1 MADAHQCHRS
11 CGPGSCGIVKKP
23 VYRYLTTELVT
34 KEKNTT
40 LYVTRT
46 MVGEVYKLYAK
57 AYAVTPP
64 IDAVFHVSTNSANDE
79 THIVF
84 QAAKIIIHPDVYRQD
99 PIFMANTIVPNKDD
113 DGGSDLWTWGL
124 EMIHPA
130 TNKTPAQALYQPG
143 LFYIRDGDTD
153 TKVTL
158 ECLSYEETVVCV
170 SSTKDTDGYPVI
182 IRSKEQ
188 ASKANSGYMYK
199 FSYATP
205 PPN

>member
-46 MVGEVYKLYAK
+46 KVGEVYKLYAK

-64 IDAVFHVSTNSANDE
+64 IDAVFSVSTNSANDE

-84 QAAKIIIHPDVYRQD
+84 QAAMKRDCGEYHQE
-99 PIFMANTIVPNKDD
+99 PIFMANTTVPTKD
-113 DGGSDLWTWGL
+113 DLWTWDI
-124 EMIHPA
+124 EMINPA
-130 TNKTPAQALYQPG
+130 TNITPAKALRKPG
-143 LFYIRDGDTD
+143 LFYISDGD
-153 TKVTL
+153 TL